1 MLKLK
6 NNFYMKKIFSLIFLT
21 LFLVSCAD
29 VGNKSLKDVDNKQV
43 QATITEGKTTKS
55 EIEGMFGDPFGTSF
69 TDGGQLIYKYQYD
82 DATAFTPETVGSV
95 IFTLGLLG
103 TKTKGNRNTLTI
115 LFDDKNIV
123 KKFNM
128 SNSKIESGTL
138 IFAN

>member
-1 MLKLK
+1 
-6 NNFYMKKIFSLIFLT
+6 MKKIYLLILAM
-21 LFLVSCAD
+21 FLVSCAD
-29 VGNKSLKDVDNKQV
+29 VGNKSLKDVDSKQV

-55 EIEGMFGDPFGTSF
+55 EIESKFGDPFETSF

-82 DATAFTPETVGSV
+82 DATALTAETVGSV

-103 TKTKGNRNTLTI
+103 TKTKGERNTLTI
-115 LFDDKNIV
+115 LFDNNDIV
-123 KKFNM
+123 RKFNM

>member
-1 MLKLK
+1 
-6 NNFYMKKIFSLIFLT
+6 MKKIFSLIFLT

-43 QATITEGKTTKS
+43 QATITKGKTTKS
-55 EIEGMFGDPFGTSF
+55 EIEGMFGDPFETSF

-103 TKTKGNRNTLTI
+103 TKTKGNRNSLTI